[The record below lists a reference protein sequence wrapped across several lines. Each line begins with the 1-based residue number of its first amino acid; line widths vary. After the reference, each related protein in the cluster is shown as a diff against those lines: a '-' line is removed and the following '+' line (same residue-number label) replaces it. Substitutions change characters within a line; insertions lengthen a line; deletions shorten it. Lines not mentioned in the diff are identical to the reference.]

1 MKNQPLISALA
12 EGFRDG
18 GVELSFNYPGFHSN
32 ELHEALGGEITS
44 VNERTA
50 YACGWGASLAGARV
64 VVSLKNVGLNDAA
77 DPFLNSIVLGCN
89 GGLVLALFDDCDAQ
103 HSQNRMDSRHYF
115 DFFGGLWIDPIS
127 VQGAYLAARDSL
139 SWSERFSTPVVIRV
153 TNILY
158 NRYERHTAQGAVL
171 PQPSPQFSRDPQRWV
186 IHPRNAQAQEIAL
199 AKRREAICSHVETLE
214 GNGVCGEVVPAPPK
228 PLSIIY
234 GAKRDINADAAVR
247 AFTLPLPE
255 RRLTPLICNRGGLV
269 VHEHGSPFVAE
280 KIQALVSGT
289 RVRSALENNLRLR
302 FKHHNSS
309 DAERLFG
316 AIRCMQQRVVIG
328 DLGGYT
334 MDPER
339 TIDACL
345 CYGASVPVA
354 MGFAAVAG
362 QNARVFAVTGDAAF
376 IHGGRG
382 ALWEARQRN
391 APMTIIVFDNGG
403 ARGTGGQAIPGG
415 VEDLPACIP
424 VTRCDY
430 NEMTV
435 ESWQALL
442 EKKAG
447 QQHLVIVKTL
457 F

>member
-1 MKNQPLISALA
+1 MKSRPLINALA

-18 GVELSFNYPGFHSN
+18 GVQLSLNYPGFHSN
-32 ELHEALGGEITS
+32 ELHDALGGGITS

-89 GGLVLALFDDCDAQ
+89 GGLVLALFDDCDIQ

-158 NRYERHTAQGAVL
+158 NRDERHTRQGPTV
-171 PQPSPQFSRDPQRWV
+171 PQRSSQFSRDPQRWV
-186 IHPRNAQAQEIAL
+186 IHPCNAQVQELAL
-199 AKRREAICSHVETLE
+199 AKRREAIASHVETLE
-214 GNGVCGEVVPAPPK
+214 GNGASGDGLPAPGE

-234 GAKRDINADAAVR
+234 GAKRDLDATNAVR

-255 RRLTPLICNRGGLV
+255 KRLTPLIRHPGGLI

-280 KIQALVSGT
+280 KLQALVSGS
-289 RVRSALENNLRLR
+289 RVRSELENNRRLR
-302 FKHHNSS
+302 FRYHNNS
-309 DAERLFG
+309 DSEALFC
-316 AIRCMQQRVVIG
+316 AIRGVEPRVVIG

-345 CYGASVPVA
+345 CYGASVSVA

-362 QNARVFAVTGDAAF
+362 LNARVFAVTGDAAF
-376 IHGGRG
+376 IHGGRA
-382 ALWEARQRN
+382 ALCEACQRKV
-391 APMTIIVFDNGG
+391 PLTIIVFENDG

-415 VEDLPACIP
+415 VKDLPLCIP
-424 VTRCDY
+424 VIRCDY
-430 NEMTV
+430 NQMTA
-435 ESWQALL
+435 ESWQALMG
-442 EKKAG
+442 KTKG
-447 QQHLVIVKTL
+447 QQHIVIVKTL